1 MEWYGG
7 LAYEAV
13 VFLEKLELH
22 RLLEGQVPAITG
34 RPKTVDTLTE
44 KLKRQPTY
52 QLGNIQ
58 GVAGARVEAR
68 MNLIQQDTLVNHVV
82 ASHEQI
88 GVPCEVSD
96 LRDDDHSGYRAV
108 HVIVKP
114 PGSRR
119 FEIQFRT
126 MVQSRW
132 ANTYEALADV
142 VGRDIRY
149 GSVPQEQV
157 VADAVE
163 LMQALSRDLAKTL
176 EDSGVTLISL
186 EQRGMKANT
195 DKDLA
200 EMVRQHE
207 HLMSQYEE
215 QMENMETTL
224 RQIGSEL
231 GGSPLT
237 PS

>member
-1 MEWYGG
+1 
-7 LAYEAV
+7 
-13 VFLEKLELH
+13 
-22 RLLEGQVPAITG
+22 
-34 RPKTVDTLTE
+34 
-44 KLKRQPTY
+44 
-52 QLGNIQ
+52 
-58 GVAGARVEAR
+58 
-68 MNLIQQDTLVNHVV
+68 
-82 ASHEQI
+82 
-88 GVPCEVSD
+88 
-96 LRDDDHSGYRAV
+96 
-108 HVIVKP
+108 
-114 PGSRR
+114 
-119 FEIQFRT
+119 